1 MKRALSNQYD
11 QLYEKL
17 KGYVAMLNFRYLNM
31 CIKVEPAS
39 LIPVKVNI
47 EGSEKNL
54 EQVAMVTKKDDYR
67 FWILPKYDDDMKAI
81 CEGIAK
87 VHPEFRQKEMTMKI
101 EGLEGDGTSHDVRYL
116 QLTMPEVDDKYYKA
130 LKDAVDVFYDQCK
143 TLMEAA
149 ANQAKAEIAVKSVGE
164 PKEDV
169 DSNKKEV
176 DKLIKSS
183 EESRDKLRDKKL
195 KDIEEAY
202 KNWLAK
208 TGMA

>member
-87 VHPEFRQKEMTMKI
+87 VHPEFKQKELTMKI
-101 EGLEGDGTSHDVRYL
+101 EGLEGEGTSHDVRYL

-169 DSNKKEV
+169 DGIKKEV
-176 DKLIKSS
+176 DKLIKNS

>member
-87 VHPEFRQKEMTMKI
+87 VHPEFKQKELTMKI
-101 EGLEGDGTSHDVRYL
+101 EGLEGEGTSHDVRYL
-116 QLTMPEVDDKYYKA
+116 QLKMPEVDDKYYKA

-169 DSNKKEV
+169 DGIKKEV
-176 DKLIKSS
+176 DNLIKSS
-183 EESRDKLRDKKL
+183 EERRDKLRDKKL

>member
-1 MKRALSNQYD
+1 
-11 QLYEKL
+11 
-17 KGYVAMLNFRYLNM
+17 
-31 CIKVEPAS
+31 
-39 LIPVKVNI
+39 
-47 EGSEKNL
+47 
-54 EQVAMVTKKDDYR
+54 
-67 FWILPKYDDDMKAI
+67 
-81 CEGIAK
+81 
-87 VHPEFRQKEMTMKI
+87 MTMKI

-169 DSNKKEV
+169 DGIKKEV

>member
-87 VHPEFRQKEMTMKI
+87 VHPEFRQKELTMKI
-101 EGLEGDGTSHDVRYL
+101 EGLEGEGTSHDVRYL

-169 DSNKKEV
+169 DGIKKEV

-183 EESRDKLRDKKL
+183 EENRDKLRDKKL
-195 KDIEEAY
+195 QDIEEAY

>member
-169 DSNKKEV
+169 DGIKKEV

>member
-101 EGLEGDGTSHDVRYL
+101 EGLEGEGTSHDVRYL

-169 DSNKKEV
+169 DGIKKEV

-183 EESRDKLRDKKL
+183 EESRDKVRDKKL

>member
-87 VHPEFRQKEMTMKI
+87 VHPEFKQKELTMKI
-101 EGLEGDGTSHDVRYL
+101 EGLEGEGTSHDVRYL

-169 DSNKKEV
+169 DGIKKEV

>member
-87 VHPEFRQKEMTMKI
+87 VHPEFRQKELTMKI
-101 EGLEGDGTSHDVRYL
+101 EGLEGEGTSHDVRYL
-116 QLTMPEVDDKYYKA
+116 QLTMPEVDDNYYKA

-169 DSNKKEV
+169 DGIKKEV

-183 EESRDKLRDKKL
+183 EERRDKLRDKKL

>member
-11 QLYEKL
+11 ELYEKL

-101 EGLEGDGTSHDVRYL
+101 EGLEGEGTSHDVRYL

-169 DSNKKEV
+169 DGIKKEV

>member
-87 VHPEFRQKEMTMKI
+87 VHPEFKQKEMTMKI
-101 EGLEGDGTSHDVRYL
+101 EGLEGEGTSHDVRYL

-169 DSNKKEV
+169 DGIKKEV
-176 DKLIKSS
+176 DKLIKNS

>member
-87 VHPEFRQKEMTMKI
+87 VHPEFRQKELTMKI

-169 DSNKKEV
+169 DGIKKEV

>member
-101 EGLEGDGTSHDVRYL
+101 EGLEGEGTSHDVRYL

-169 DSNKKEV
+169 DGIKKEV

-208 TGMA
+208 TGMS

>member
-101 EGLEGDGTSHDVRYL
+101 EGLEGEGTSHDVRYL
-116 QLTMPEVDDKYYKA
+116 QLKMPEVDDKYYKA

-169 DSNKKEV
+169 DGIKKEV

>member
-87 VHPEFRQKEMTMKI
+87 VHPEFKQKEMTMKI

-143 TLMEAA
+143 SLMEAA

-169 DSNKKEV
+169 DGIKKEV

>member
-169 DSNKKEV
+169 DGIKKEV

-183 EESRDKLRDKKL
+183 EENRDKLRDKKL

>member
-143 TLMEAA
+143 TWMEAA

-169 DSNKKEV
+169 DGIKKEV

-195 KDIEEAY
+195 KHIEEAY
-202 KNWLAK
+202 KKKKAK

>member
-87 VHPEFRQKEMTMKI
+87 VHPEFKQKEMTMKI

-169 DSNKKEV
+169 DGIKKEV

>member
-101 EGLEGDGTSHDVRYL
+101 EGLEGEGTSHDVRYL

-169 DSNKKEV
+169 DGIKKEV

-195 KDIEEAY
+195 KDIDEAY

>member
-54 EQVAMVTKKDDYR
+54 ELVAMVTKKDDYR

-101 EGLEGDGTSHDVRYL
+101 EGLEGEGTSHDVRYL

-143 TLMEAA
+143 TLMKAA

-169 DSNKKEV
+169 DGIKKEV

>member
-101 EGLEGDGTSHDVRYL
+101 EGLEGW
-116 QLTMPEVDDKYYKA
+116 
-130 LKDAVDVFYDQCK
+130 
-143 TLMEAA
+143 
-149 ANQAKAEIAVKSVGE
+149 
-164 PKEDV
+164 
-169 DSNKKEV
+169 KK
-176 DKLIKSS
+176 
-183 EESRDKLRDKKL
+183 KKR
-195 KDIEEAY
+195 
-202 KNWLAK
+202 
-208 TGMA
+208 

>member
-101 EGLEGDGTSHDVRYL
+101 EGLEGEGTSHDVRYL

>member
-101 EGLEGDGTSHDVRYL
+101 EGLEGEGTSHDVRYL

-169 DSNKKEV
+169 DGIKKEV

-195 KDIEEAY
+195 KDIEKAY

>member
-87 VHPEFRQKEMTMKI
+87 VHPEFKQKEMTMKI
-101 EGLEGDGTSHDVRYL
+101 EGLEGEGTSHDVRYL

-169 DSNKKEV
+169 DGIKKEV

>member
-1 MKRALSNQYD
+1 
-11 QLYEKL
+11 
-17 KGYVAMLNFRYLNM
+17 MLNFRYLNM

-169 DSNKKEV
+169 DGIKKEV

>member
-47 EGSEKNL
+47 ECSEKNL

-169 DSNKKEV
+169 DGIKKEV

>member
-101 EGLEGDGTSHDVRYL
+101 EGLEGEGTSHDVRYL

-169 DSNKKEV
+169 DGIKKEV

-202 KNWLAK
+202 KNWLTK

>member
-101 EGLEGDGTSHDVRYL
+101 EGLEGEGTSHDVRYL

-169 DSNKKEV
+169 DGIKKEV
-176 DKLIKSS
+176 DKLIKNS

-202 KNWLAK
+202 KNWLTK

>member
-87 VHPEFRQKEMTMKI
+87 VHPEFKQKELTMKI
-101 EGLEGDGTSHDVRYL
+101 EGLEGEGTSHDVRYL
-116 QLTMPEVDDKYYKA
+116 QLKMPEVDDKYYKA

-169 DSNKKEV
+169 DGIKKEV

>member
-67 FWILPKYDDDMKAI
+67 FGSYRNTM
-81 CEGIAK
+81 
-87 VHPEFRQKEMTMKI
+87 MT
-101 EGLEGDGTSHDVRYL
+101 
-116 QLTMPEVDDKYYKA
+116 
-130 LKDAVDVFYDQCK
+130 
-143 TLMEAA
+143 
-149 ANQAKAEIAVKSVGE
+149 
-164 PKEDV
+164 
-169 DSNKKEV
+169 
-176 DKLIKSS
+176 
-183 EESRDKLRDKKL
+183 
-195 KDIEEAY
+195 
-202 KNWLAK
+202 
-208 TGMA
+208 

>member
-101 EGLEGDGTSHDVRYL
+101 EGLEGEGTSHDVRYL

-143 TLMEAA
+143 TLMKAA

-169 DSNKKEV
+169 DGIKKEV

>member
-1 MKRALSNQYD
+1 MKRALSNRYD

-101 EGLEGDGTSHDVRYL
+101 EGLEGEGTSHDVRYL

-169 DSNKKEV
+169 DGIKKEV

>member
-47 EGSEKNL
+47 EGSEKKL

-101 EGLEGDGTSHDVRYL
+101 EGLEGEGTSHDVRYL

-169 DSNKKEV
+169 DGIKKEV

>member
-39 LIPVKVNI
+39 LIPVKVDT

-101 EGLEGDGTSHDVRYL
+101 EGLEGEGTSHDVRYL

-169 DSNKKEV
+169 DGIKKEV

>member
-101 EGLEGDGTSHDVRYL
+101 EGLEGEGTSHDVRYL

-169 DSNKKEV
+169 DGIKKEV

-202 KNWLAK
+202 KNLLAK